1 MRTDLRGILRLPAS
15 AAEAQNQHGGDQ
27 GCGDDV
33 LPSCLRAAIA
43 RDCCSTLP
51 AGIGR
56 APHLPDS
63 HRQPWG
69 GSLVDHDC
77 RRASVRVYV
86 IGYLFHT
93 TNDPPAERGCA
104 ERSADRGEA
113 VHGFENSASVC
124 RNFRPKFGTPL
135 VATR

>member
-1 MRTDLRGILRLPAS
+1 MRTDLRGILRLPTS
-15 AAEAQNQHGGDQ
+15 AAEAQNQHGTDQ

-33 LPSCLRAAIA
+33 PPSWLRAGIA
-43 RDCCSTLP
+43 RDCCSTRP

-69 GSLVDHDC
+69 GPLVDHDP

-86 IGYLFHT
+86 IGFLRQI

-113 VHGFENSASVC
+113 VHGHENSASVR

>member
-1 MRTDLRGILRLPAS
+1 
-15 AAEAQNQHGGDQ
+15 
-27 GCGDDV
+27 
-33 LPSCLRAAIA
+33 
-43 RDCCSTLP
+43 
-51 AGIGR
+51 
-56 APHLPDS
+56 
-63 HRQPWG
+63 
-69 GSLVDHDC
+69 
-77 RRASVRVYV
+77 VYV

-113 VHGFENSASVC
+113 GHGHENSASGC